1 MSERDDDLSAL
12 IKSKATRYTATPEVR
27 ARVGAMLAQDGTT
40 RVLRPPERGVPFVAP
55 WRRWINMGGAFAI
68 GVIFS
73 VTALLV
79 VRGNTEEAG
88 MAQAIVDSHVH
99 SLLSEHLVDVH
110 SSDRHTVKPWFTGKL
125 DYAPPVIDLAPE
137 IPLIGGRLD
146 YLDQHPVAALV
157 YKLNLHTVNV
167 FVWPVKGQSDGHL
180 TFFARQGFNVAY
192 WVENGMQFW
201 AVSDANVTELRKVV
215 DRLEVAGKP

>member
-12 IKSKATRYTATPEVR
+12 IKSKATRYAATPEVR
-27 ARVGAMLAQDGTT
+27 ARVGAMLAQDGIT
-40 RVLRPPERGVPFVAP
+40 RVIRKPERGVPFISP

-125 DYAPPVIDLAPE
+125 DYAPPVIDL
-137 IPLIGGRLD
+137 
-146 YLDQHPVAALV
+146 
-157 YKLNLHTVNV
+157 
-167 FVWPVKGQSDGHL
+167 
-180 TFFARQGFNVAY
+180 
-192 WVENGMQFW
+192 
-201 AVSDANVTELRKVV
+201 
-215 DRLEVAGKP
+215 